1 MPNDGGEKRSSLIED
16 SVMSN
21 LMERLRNIGIIA
33 HIDAGK
39 TTTTERILYFAGT
52 SHRLGEVD
60 DGTTTTDF
68 DPEEAERGITI
79 YSACV
84 TTQWRDSTINIID
97 TPGHV
102 DFTAEVERALRV
114 LDGAVVVFSAVEG
127 VEAQSETVWRQ
138 ADRYAVPR
146 ICFINK
152 LDRIGADFCRT
163 FDEINT
169 RLCQSSGLEKHVVAV
184 TIPAQLAGTPEG
196 FDPDRTVID
205 LIDRQMLVFA
215 DESEKWEMSRHE
227 CPESISDTVEE
238 WRTKL
243 IETVCLFDDDA
254 MENYFADGD
263 LSSDR
268 LRTIIRAAT
277 LQGQLTPVF
286 CGTSLKCVG
295 VQPVLD
301 GVVDYLPSPL
311 DRPPVQGLV
320 PETKSAGKSV
330 VELAPDP
337 ESPFCGLVFKIVADR
352 HNDLYFLRVY
362 SGTVKSG
369 SRMLNPRTGKKEMMT
384 KLWHIQADSREL
396 VDQDVARA
404 GDIVGVVG
412 LKGSVTGDTLCDQKK
427 PVVLEEISFPETVIS
442 MSVEPETNAE
452 KDKLESMLERLSLQ
466 DPTFTA
472 KVDEDTGQTIISGM
486 GELHL
491 EVIKNRMDREFNLKI
506 KVHKPRVTYKETI
519 CSEVEV
525 EGLFD
530 KETSAGPNFAFVK
543 LRLVPR
549 SDIVGIE
556 VVNEYSSSHV
566 PAVHREA
573 LKNAVRDEAQTGVQ
587 GFSMT
592 QLEVR
597 IVDFQQQPGVTSETA
612 IYAAVAAA
620 FNSALHQAQ
629 AAVLEP
635 IMRLEV
641 SSPEEFVGNIQ
652 SDLNARRAIVT
663 QTEIRGNFHIILAEA
678 PLAKMFGYTTTVRSL
693 SQGRASYSMEPLRYA
708 PAIDLPDYM

>member
-1 MPNDGGEKRSSLIED
+1 
-16 SVMSN
+16 MSN
-21 LMERLRNIGIIA
+21 AMERLRNIGIIA

-39 TTTTERILYFAGT
+39 TTTTERILFFAGT
-52 SHRLGEVD
+52 IHRAGGVD
-60 DGTTTTDF
+60 EGTTTTDF

-84 TTQWRDSTINIID
+84 TTHWRDSVINIID

-102 DFTAEVERALRV
+102 DFTAEVERSLRV

-138 ADRYAVPR
+138 ADRYGVPR

-152 LDRIGADFCRT
+152 LDRIGADFVRT
-163 FDEINT
+163 FDEINN
-169 RLCQSSGLEKHVVAV
+169 RLCRSAGKEKHVVAV
-184 TIPAQLAGTPEG
+184 TIPSQLAGTVEG

-205 LIDRQMLVFA
+205 LIDRKLLVFA
-215 DESEKWEMSRHE
+215 DETKKWAMSSHEPSESLADG
-227 CPESISDTVEE
+227 IEE

-243 IETVCLFDDDA
+243 IDTVCLFDDEA
-254 MENYFADGD
+254 MELYFAEGD
-263 LSSDR
+263 IPAEQ
-268 LRTIIRAAT
+268 LRATIRAAT

-286 CGTSLKCVG
+286 CGTSLKGVG
-295 VQPVLD
+295 VQTVLD

-311 DRPPVQGLV
+311 DRPPVQGTD
-320 PETKSAGKSV
+320 PTAKSEEKSIV
-330 VELAPDP
+330 DRKPDP
-337 ESPFCGLVFKIVADR
+337 NGPFCGLVFKIVADK

-396 VDQDVARA
+396 VDQDAAQA

-412 LKGSVTGDTLCDQKK
+412 LKGSVTGDTLCDQKSQI
-427 PVVLEEISFPETVIS
+427 VLEEISFPETVIS

-452 KDKLESMLERLSLQ
+452 KDKLESMLVRLSLQ

-472 KVDEDTGQTIISGM
+472 KIDADTGQTIISGM

-491 EVIKNRMDREFNLKI
+491 EVIKNRMEREFNLKI

-519 CSEVEV
+519 SGKMEV

-530 KETSAGPNFAFVK
+530 KETSAGQNYAWVK
-543 LRLVPR
+543 LQLVPKP
-549 SDIVGIE
+549 DVVGIE
-556 VVNEYSSSHV
+556 VVNEYDSKDV
-566 PAVHREA
+566 PAIHREA

-592 QLEVR
+592 QLEVH
-597 IVDFQQQPGVTSETA
+597 VLDFKHQAGVTNETS
-612 IYAAVAAA
+612 IYAAVAEA
-620 FNSALHQAQ
+620 FNSAMQQAQ
-629 AAVLEP
+629 ATVLEP
-635 IMRLEV
+635 IMLLEV
-641 SSPEEFVGNIQ
+641 SSPEDFVGNIQ
-652 SDLNARRAIVT
+652 SDLNSRRAIVT
-663 QTEIRGNFHIILAEA
+663 QTEIRGDFHVITAEA

>member
-1 MPNDGGEKRSSLIED
+1 
-16 SVMSN
+16 MSN
-21 LMERLRNIGIIA
+21 ETQRLRNIGIIA

-84 TTQWRDSTINIID
+84 TTQWRDSVINIID

-138 ADRYAVPR
+138 ADSYGVPR

-152 LDRIGADFCRT
+152 LDRIGADFVRT

-169 RLCQSSGLEKHVVAV
+169 RLCQSTGKEKHVVAV
-184 TIPAQLAGTPEG
+184 TIPGTMVGPLDG
-196 FDPDRTVID
+196 LDPDRTVVD
-205 LIDRQMLVFA
+205 LVDRKLLTFGG
-215 DESEKWEMSRHE
+215 ESEKWAMKQLDPPDSAKDV
-227 CPESISDTVEE
+227 IEE

-243 IETVCLFDDDA
+243 IDTVCLFDDDA
-254 MENYFADGD
+254 MELYFAEGD
-263 LSSDR
+263 IPTEQLK
-268 LRTIIRAAT
+268 TIIRAAT

-311 DRPPVQGLV
+311 DRPPVEGFD
-320 PETKSAGKSV
+320 PAAKSDDKPA
-330 VELAPDP
+330 VERSCDADG
-337 ESPFCGLVFKIVADR
+337 PFCGLVFKIVADK
-352 HNDLYFLRVY
+352 HNDLYFVRVY

-396 VDQDVARA
+396 VDQDAAQA

-427 PVVLEEISFPETVIS
+427 QIVLEDIEFPETVIS
-442 MSVEPETNAE
+442 MAVEPESSAE
-452 KDKLESMLERLSLQ
+452 KDKLESMLSRLSLQ

-491 EVIKNRMDREFNLKI
+491 EVIKNRMEREFNLKI

-519 CSEVEV
+519 TSEIEV

-530 KETSAGPNFAFVK
+530 KETSAGPNYAAVR

-549 SDIVGIE
+549 PDVVGIE
-556 VVNEYSSSHV
+556 VINEYEAQSV

-587 GFSMT
+587 GFAMT
-592 QLEVR
+592 QLEVH
-597 IVDFQQQPGVTSETA
+597 VADFKHQAGITNETA
-612 IYAAVAAA
+612 IYAAVADA
-620 FNSALHQAQ
+620 FNSALQKAE
-629 AAVLEP
+629 ANVLEP
-635 IMRLEV
+635 IMRIEV
-641 SSPEEFVGNIQ
+641 SSPEDFVGNIQ

-663 QTEIRGNFHIILAEA
+663 QTEIRGDFHVITAEE

-693 SQGRASYSMEPLRYA
+693 SQGRASYSMVPLRYA
-708 PAIDLPDYM
+708 PAVDLPDYM

>member
-1 MPNDGGEKRSSLIED
+1 
-16 SVMSN
+16 MSN
-21 LMERLRNIGIIA
+21 ETQRLRNIGIIA

-84 TTQWRDSTINIID
+84 TTQWRDSVINIID

-138 ADRYAVPR
+138 ADSYGVPR

-152 LDRIGADFCRT
+152 LDRIGADFVRT

-169 RLCQSSGLEKHVVAV
+169 RLCQSTGKEKHVLAV
-184 TIPAQLAGTPEG
+184 TIPGTLAGQLDG
-196 FDPDRTVID
+196 LDPDRTIVD
-205 LIDRQMLVFA
+205 LVDRKLLIFGG
-215 DESEKWEMSRHE
+215 ESEKWAMKKLDPPDSAKDV
-227 CPESISDTVEE
+227 IEE

-243 IETVCLFDDDA
+243 IDTVCLFDDDA
-254 MENYFADGD
+254 MELYFAEGD
-263 LSSDR
+263 IPGDQLK
-268 LRTIIRAAT
+268 TIIRAAT

-311 DRPPVQGLV
+311 DRPPVEGFD
-320 PETKSAGKSV
+320 PAAKANDKPA
-330 VELAPDP
+330 VERSCDP
-337 ESPFCGLVFKIVADR
+337 NGPFCGLVFKIVADK
-352 HNDLYFLRVY
+352 HNDLYFVRVY

-396 VDQDVARA
+396 VDQDAALA

-412 LKGSVTGDTLCDQKK
+412 LKGSVTGDTLCDQKQQ
-427 PVVLEEISFPETVIS
+427 VVLEDIEFPETVIS
-442 MSVEPETNAE
+442 MAVEPESSAE
-452 KDKLESMLERLSLQ
+452 KDKLESMLTRLSLQ

-491 EVIKNRMDREFNLKI
+491 EVIKNRMEREFNLKI

-519 CSEVEV
+519 TSEIVV

-530 KETSAGPNFAFVK
+530 KETSAGPNYAAVR

-549 SDIVGIE
+549 PDVVGIE
-556 VVNEYSSSHV
+556 VSNEYDAQSV

-587 GFSMT
+587 GFAMT
-592 QLEVR
+592 QLEVH
-597 IVDFQQQPGVTSETA
+597 VADFKHQAGITNETA
-612 IYAAVAAA
+612 IYAAVAEA
-620 FNSALHQAQ
+620 FNSALQRAE
-629 AAVLEP
+629 ASVLEP
-635 IMRLEV
+635 IMRIEV
-641 SSPEEFVGNIQ
+641 SSPEDFVGNIQ

-663 QTEIRGNFHIILAEA
+663 QTEIRGDFHVITAEA
-678 PLAKMFGYTTTVRSL
+678 ALAKMFGYTTTVRSL

-708 PAIDLPDYM
+708 PAVDLPDYM

>member
-1 MPNDGGEKRSSLIED
+1 
-16 SVMSN
+16 MSAA
-21 LMERLRNIGIIA
+21 MERHRNIGIIA

-39 TTTTERILYFAGT
+39 TTTTERILFFAGT
-52 SHRLGEVD
+52 IHRAGGVD
-60 DGTTTTDF
+60 EGTTTTDF

-84 TTQWRDSTINIID
+84 TTHWRDSVINIID

-102 DFTAEVERALRV
+102 DFTAEVERSLRV

-138 ADRYAVPR
+138 ADRYGVPR

-152 LDRIGADFCRT
+152 LDRTGADFVRT

-169 RLCQSSGLEKHVVAV
+169 RLCRSAGKEKHVLAV
-184 TIPAQLAGTPEG
+184 TIPCRLAGNVEG
-196 FDPDRTVID
+196 FDPNRTIVDLVDRK
-205 LIDRQMLVFA
+205 LLVFD
-215 DESEKWEMSRHE
+215 DESNRWAMSSHEPPDSLADGIEK
-227 CPESISDTVEE
+227 

-243 IETVCLFDDDA
+243 IDTVCLFDDEA
-254 MENYFADGD
+254 MELYFADGD
-263 LSSDR
+263 IPAKQ
-268 LRTIIRAAT
+268 LRSTIRAAT

-286 CGTSLKCVG
+286 CGTSLKGVG

-311 DRPPVQGLV
+311 DRPPVRGTD
-320 PETKSAGKSV
+320 PAAKSEEKSV
-330 VELAPDP
+330 VERAPDP
-337 ESPFCGLVFKIVADR
+337 DGPFCGLVFKIVADK
-352 HNDLYFLRVY
+352 HNDLYFVRIY

-396 VDQDVARA
+396 VDQDSAKA
-404 GDIVGVVG
+404 GDIIGVVG
-412 LKGSVTGDTLCDQKK
+412 LKGSVTGDTLCDQKSQI
-427 PVVLEEISFPETVIS
+427 VLEDIVFPETVIS
-442 MSVEPETNAE
+442 MSVEPETSAE
-452 KDKLESMLERLSLQ
+452 KDKLEAMLARLSLQ

-472 KVDEDTGQTIISGM
+472 KVDPDTGQTIISGM

-491 EVIKNRMDREFNLKI
+491 EVIKNRMEREFKLKV

-519 CSEVEV
+519 SGEIVV

-530 KETSAGPNFAFVK
+530 KETSAGSNYAWVK
-543 LRLVPR
+543 LRLVPKP
-549 SDIVGIE
+549 DVVGIE
-556 VVNEYSSSHV
+556 VVNEYVSKDV
-566 PAVHREA
+566 PAIHREA

-592 QLEVR
+592 QLEVHV
-597 IVDFQQQPGVTSETA
+597 VDFKHQAGVTNETS
-612 IYAAVAAA
+612 IYAAVAEA
-620 FNSALHQAQ
+620 FNSALQKAE
-629 AAVLEP
+629 ATVLEP
-635 IMRLEV
+635 IMHLEV

-652 SDLNARRAIVT
+652 SDLNSRRAIVT
-663 QTEIRGNFHIILAEA
+663 QSEIRGDFHIISAEA

-708 PAIDLPDYM
+708 PAVDLPDYM